1 MKRNFINFT
10 FWEHGFLYSVGHSPQ
25 GSVLNITRL
34 ELGLQEKEKSVEI
47 IEIIENN
54 TNNRNNSKLFQFYL
68 TLPIIRNNRLA
79 SSSDVVLCVKNA

>member
-10 FWEHGFLYSVGHSPQ
+10 VWEHGFLYSVGHSPQ

-34 ELGLQEKEKSVEI
+34 ELELQGKGKNIET

-54 TNNRNNSKLFQFYL
+54 TNN
-68 TLPIIRNNRLA
+68 IILHCR
-79 SSSDVVLCVKNA
+79 